1 MKVKTIKFKRNV
13 KLDLIEVGLMSEK
26 GQHMYRAWKWESMGC
41 RSTNLYDVYKKPSP
55 DKRSAWCAIFEECQ
69 KAQGDC
75 LAVTGW
81 NLYKFSAAYTAFDA
95 KGDPWLI
102 YHTPTYRYGICLSHT

>member
-1 MKVKTIKFKRNV
+1 MKTKTIRFKKNV
-13 KLDLIEVGLMSEK
+13 KLPLIEVGLASDK
-26 GQHMYRAWKWESMGC
+26 GQHMYRAWKWESMGS
-41 RSTNLYDVYKKPSP
+41 RSTNLYDAYKNPSP

-69 KAQGDC
+69 MTQGEA

-81 NLYKFSAAYTAFDA
+81 STYSFSAAYKTFDA

-102 YHTPTYRYGICLSHT
+102 YHTPSYRYGIRLIHA